1 MELPITQPMLAAS
14 TVPNLETEVKYPC
27 FIQAK
32 LDGVRALAINGKAY
46 SRKMKLIPNEF
57 IQKIFSELNL
67 HGFDG
72 ELMVHG
78 DFNKV
83 QSAVMSTEG
92 EPDFY
97 YVVYDMWNLD
107 SPYKARFHSL
117 IDDVITIN
125 SKHVAAIDSE
135 VVNSP
140 TDAERELEHFIK
152 VGYEGAILR
161 SINSPY
167 KQGRSTFKEGYLL
180 KLKKFLDD
188 EAVVIGFEERLHNT
202 NEQERDER
210 GYAKRSSKK
219 EGMVGANTLGSLI
232 VKWNDIEFGI
242 GSGFNDAQRKD
253 IWDNKDKYLGKL
265 VTFKYQELSALGVPR
280 FGTFKWFREEYEVG
294 V

>member
-1 MELPITQPMLAAS
+1 MRELPLKQPMLACAD
-14 TVPNLETEVKYPC
+14 VPCLETQVKYPC

-32 LDGVRALAINGKAY
+32 LDGIRCIAINGQAY
-46 SRKMKLIPNEF
+46 SRKMKLIPNQF
-57 IQKIFSELNL
+57 IQKVFAELNL

-83 QSAVMSTEG
+83 QSAVMSEDG

-97 YVVYDMWNLD
+97 YVVYDMWNNEL
-107 SPYKARFHSL
+107 PYLNRIEDIEENLPKSKYLQVIQTEQVINFKA
-117 IDDVITIN
+117 
-125 SKHVAAIDSE
+125 
-135 VVNSP
+135 
-140 TDAERELEHFIK
+140 AENWLEEFIYL
-152 VGYEGAILR
+152 GYEGAMLR
-161 SINSPY
+161 SFTSPY

-188 EAVVIGFEERLHNT
+188 EAIVIGFEERLHNT

-232 VKWNDIEFGI
+232 VKWNDIEFGV
-242 GSGFNDAQRKD
+242 GSGFNDAQRKE
-253 IWDNKDKYLGKL
+253 IWENKEEYLGKL
-265 VTFKYQELSALGVPR
+265 VTFKYQEVHQKTGTPR
-280 FGTFKWFREEYEVG
+280 FPVFKWFRKEYD
-294 V
+294 

>member
-1 MELPITQPMLAAS
+1 MDLPIKQPMLAAS
-14 TVPNLETEVKYPC
+14 DVPNLETEVKYPC
-27 FIQAK
+27 FIQPK
-32 LDGVRALAINGKAY
+32 LDGIRCLAINGKAY

-57 IQKIFSELNL
+57 IQKVFAELNL

-83 QSAVMSTEG
+83 QSAVMSEDG

-97 YVVYDMWNLD
+97 YVVYDKWDSD
-107 SPYKARFHSL
+107 SPYLNRVEDIEESL
-117 IDDVITIN
+117 PK
-125 SKHVAAIDSE
+125 SKHLDSIQTAYCINHKAAE
-135 VVNSP
+135 NW
-140 TDAERELEHFIK
+140 LEEFIYQ
-152 VGYEGAILR
+152 GFEGAILR

-219 EGMVGANTLGSLI
+219 EGMVGADTLGSLI
-232 VKWNDIEFGI
+232 VSWRGVEFGV
-242 GSGFNDAQRKD
+242 GSGFNDAQRKE
-253 IWDNKDKYLGKL
+253 IWENRDKYLGKL
-265 VTFKYQELSALGVPR
+265 VTFRYQELSALGVPR
-280 FGTFKWFREEYEVG
+280 FGTFKWFREEYYAT
-294 V
+294 